1 MEPNPER
8 VASLDVMCAEIM
20 SRFHAPLHRSLPR
33 LRECLTALAT
43 GESPPAIDLMR
54 VAFIALAD
62 LVEAHLAKEENLLFP
77 ALTALSD
84 AERAGRGRPPTPFAT
99 ILHPIRMM
107 EAEHVRIENA
117 LDQLRDFAGGVVNES
132 QTPEWRQC
140 MTELQRVDEE
150 LRKHHRFEN
159 EVLFPAALDLERRV
173 V

>member
-1 MEPNPER
+1 MNPKAER
-8 VASLDVMCAEIM
+8 SPSLDVMCADIEA
-20 SRFHAPLHRSLPR
+20 RFHAPLHRSLSR
-33 LRECLTALAT
+33 IREGLTALSTSA
-43 GESPPAIDLMR
+43 GPPAVDVMR
-54 VAFIALAD
+54 GAFIAFAN

-84 AERAGRGRPPTPFAT
+84 AERSGRGRPPTPFAT

-117 LDQLRDFAGGVVNES
+117 LNQLRDFAGDVAAES
-132 QTPEWRQC
+132 APGWQMC
-140 MTELQRVDEE
+140 LSELQRLDGE
-150 LRKHHRFEN
+150 LRTHHRFEN